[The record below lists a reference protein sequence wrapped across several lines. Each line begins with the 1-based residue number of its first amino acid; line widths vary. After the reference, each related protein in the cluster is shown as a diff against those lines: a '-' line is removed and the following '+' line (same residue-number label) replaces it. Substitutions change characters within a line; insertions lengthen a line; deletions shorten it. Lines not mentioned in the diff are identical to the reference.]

1 MGGRVTCMGT
11 LHPRTIYLFDFENLD
26 TGKQKPIA
34 IILFEE
40 SHNVRFV
47 KISEPTTNTTRLVG
61 YVYECS

>member
-1 MGGRVTCMGT
+1 MTCIGT
-11 LHPRTIYLFDFENLD
+11 LHPRTTCLFDLKNLD
-26 TGKQKPIA
+26 TGKQKPIT
-34 IILFEE
+34 IIEE